1 MAKFNTSAASQG
13 GQLEDLQRL
22 ATPELP
28 TGAPVEQQPTQQEAP
43 PVQSGGLLDDIA
55 AAPLPEE
62 APAAPEVDPAVQQGI
77 QAGTD
82 AIAQGEVDT
91 RFDIDPIFDRARD
104 TSRIDKWV
112 PQGDITVP
120 DTGNGGLWNRSNNLV
135 ANVQSGK
142 ILPGISVTKNKFEN
156 LTPAENAEVIRESQ
170 EKEGSLSAA
179 AHSVGAVEFNPQ
191 INKQVPNAQ
200 YLTIGSAVVEDM
212 MYQSA
217 FGESDQALDP
227 IAQAQGEQVAVPKSS
242 LTKEALREQAKD
254 APIVPKAQNN
264 AQLGRQ
270 IQQEYLR
277 QTGQD
282 INTPI
287 PQAEAETLG
296 DAFKEMWAVSNPTM
310 VNRVENR
317 ADRAQTGYQLTAEG
331 VAKLTQGNQLR
342 KRMFPKTNV
351 RPSKKALPSG
361 KLPGDVGATQVK
373 KASGKVGQVNFS
385 NTIEDAM
392 KNLSTVPNVV
402 DKQRGKILFATVLPV
417 LAGAV
422 DTSDP
427 VNGWK
432 ATINNVGQDK
442 VDSFNAKA
450 SADARSE
457 NPQGLDPNAMMGELH
472 NKLAQEVRS
481 IAMERNGANYLTYG
495 VQAFNGRIAPQQSF
509 FDPTTSKAVRF
520 VTRNAVPA
528 VAKPGSRID
537 KNLRQMYSLIV
548 LPAAL
553 KDADALLPNERDRM
567 LDVHSDKLEAW
578 GDRLAAKVDAITDE
592 QYEAVAQAVEAGK
605 AITDPDF
612 PQIGL
617 DLDPAADQDLI
628 KVISDK
634 GEDGPHFI
642 DGVIDYAKYAKA
654 KRAGKPY
661 SSYFNAYIDGKTN
674 GLASNGIQMGE
685 IPTAQ
690 LTGVIRSQKETLLD
704 PGGDI
709 RDRLRDIAI
718 DSIDE
723 GFDGVKDDQ
732 VSAINDVA
740 RKVYSHR
747 NLNKATTMTFGY
759 GKEISSFVKNIEE
772 TIDLLSQT
780 EASSNQPADTLP
792 DSPLEWSTDQKNEY
806 MQWQKARLKEESS
819 YPGYD
824 PEILFHSSTQQNLDS
839 DNFRYRPV
847 NVPNK
852 GASGKGPGIFT
863 HGYDVDGSKFGGNV
877 FAVIYDKK
885 SPTYSGKE
893 DTSDTAINETF
904 IPQKAVGEITRI
916 WPPAGKVKE
925 NFAASRKPK
934 GDSNQATLNDSLAQL
949 EASGMTRA
957 EVAQTLLT
965 KYEGA
970 LTEVLSKDAIDS
982 RKLMR
987 SSAVLHAAYNE
998 IMQIKSYTGMDLKFG
1013 KYESTGYEGA
1023 DTTSYNLYQDGKKQS
1038 RVAAHYKSVETAAA
1052 QRKRGDQLVAG
1063 DYAYGGSIP
1072 GPVQSLDAA
1081 TVAMSLS
1088 GKSWDKLK
1096 AKSGGNPYVHTIY
1109 DAFKM
1114 DANGYDAVLEEVNKN
1129 WLEASMEWNYLDETL
1144 KATMAARKKAQDK
1157 FKNRRDD
1164 DTIPVQEAIY
1174 FNQMTTLHHPETG
1187 GRPFLKDL
1195 AKKITGTTDLPFHSK
1210 EFPSALEAVQKF
1222 DVELAKHG
1230 YDTANPPEVPTVK
1243 QYKVF
1248 LNFLEKTLEADKRLA
1263 SMVKKVNYKKKEL
1276 KKEILKNGHQLPS
1289 GEKIAL
1295 QYYSH

>member
-1 MAKFNTSAASQG
+1 MAKFNRSVASQG

-28 TGAPVEQQPTQQEAP
+28 AGTPEAQPAPQQEAP
-43 PVQSGGLLDDIA
+43 PAQAGGGLIDQIA
-55 AAPLPEE
+55 AAPLPE
-62 APAAPEVDPAVQQGI
+62 APEVDPAVQQGI
-77 QAGTD
+77 QEGTD

-104 TSRIDKWV
+104 SARIDKWV
-112 PQGDITVP
+112 PQGDTAAP

-170 EKEGSLSAA
+170 DKEGSLTAA

-191 INKQVPNAQ
+191 IQKQVPNAQ

-217 FGESDQALDP
+217 FGESDLALDP
-227 IAQAQGEQVAVPKSS
+227 IAQAQGESQYVPKSS
-242 LTKEALREQAKD
+242 LTEDLVQKQAKD

-264 AQLGRQ
+264 AQLGKQ

-296 DAFKEMWAVSNPTM
+296 DAFKEMWASSNPEM
-310 VNRVENR
+310 VNRIT
-317 ADRAQTGYQLTAEG
+317 DRAGRGQTGYQLTAEG
-331 VAKLTQGNQLR
+331 VAKLTLGNQLR

-373 KASGKVGQVNFS
+373 KASGKVGQVDFS
-385 NTIEDAM
+385 KTIEDAM
-392 KNLSTVPNVV
+392 KNLATVPNVV

-417 LAGAV
+417 LSGQVNPA
-422 DTSDP
+422 DP
-427 VNGWK
+427 VSGWK

-442 VDSFNAKA
+442 VDQFNAKA
-450 SADARSE
+450 AADARSDA
-457 NPQGLDPNAMMGELH
+457 PQGLDPNQMMSELH

-537 KNLRQMYSLIV
+537 KNLRQMYALIV

-578 GDRLAAKVDAITDE
+578 GDRLAAKVDAITDS

-617 DLDPAADQDLI
+617 DLDPAADADLI
-628 KVISDK
+628 KVIADK

-654 KRAGKPY
+654 KKAGVPY

-690 LTGVIRSQKETLLD
+690 LTGVIRSQKQTLLD

-723 GFDGVKDDQ
+723 GFDGVKDEQ

-740 RKVYSHR
+740 RKVYSNR

-759 GKEISSFVKNIEE
+759 GKEIASFSKNIEE

-780 EASSNQPADTLP
+780 ESSTGQPATTLNP
-792 DSPLEWSTDQKNEY
+792 DPQQWSQDQKNEY
-806 MQWQKARLKEESS
+806 MQWQKTRLKEEST
-819 YPGYD
+819 YDGYD
-824 PEILFHSSTQQNLDS
+824 PEVLFHSSTQQNLEADS
-839 DNFRYRPV
+839 FRYRPV

-877 FAVIYDKK
+877 YAVIYDKS

-893 DTSDTAINETF
+893 DTSDTAISETF
-904 IPQKAVGEITRI
+904 IPQKAVDEITRI
-916 WPPAGKVKE
+916 WPPGGKVIE
-925 NFAASRKPK
+925 QFQNSITPEK
-934 GDSNQATLNDSLAQL
+934 GTTGATLNDSLTQL
-949 EASGMTRA
+949 EASGMTRKDIA
-957 EVAQTLLT
+957 DTLLT
-965 KYEGA
+965 KYESA

-1013 KYESTGYEGA
+1013 KYETEGYDTAE
-1023 DTTSYNLYQDGKKQS
+1023 TTSYNIHEDGKRVS
-1038 RVAAHYKSVETAAA
+1038 RKAAHYKSVETAAA
-1052 QRKRGDQLVAG
+1052 QRKRGDKLVAG

-1129 WLEASMEWNYLDETL
+1129 WLEAAMEWNYLEETL
-1144 KATMAARKKAQDK
+1144 KATKAARQKAQDK
-1157 FKNRRDD
+1157 FKGRQDHD
-1164 DTIPVQEAIY
+1164 PIPAQEAIY
-1174 FNQMTTLHHPETG
+1174 FQQMTTLYEPASG

-1195 AKKITGTTDLPFHSK
+1195 AKKIEGSTDLPFASK
-1210 EFPSALEAVQKF
+1210 EFPSAMEAAARL

-1230 YDTANPPEVPTVK
+1230 YDTADPPEVPNVK

-1248 LNFLEKTLEADKRLA
+1248 LNFLEKTLESDKRLSQMA
-1263 SMVKKVNYKKKEL
+1263 NKVNHKKKAL
-1276 KKEILKNGHQLPS
+1276 KKEILKNGHQLPN